1 MKKMLSLIALL
12 LTTVATF
19 AAEPKVFTDEAH
31 VTSAGKTTDYTDKEV
46 VLTETASG
54 VYTVTFRKLA
64 PMPYKTFG
72 DFVIEN
78 VKATTDD
85 ASGETTF
92 TTESTEAKWTNVTSS
107 AALGGVT
114 EGTSVTLNSFK
125 ATLSP
130 DENTLVLEFNFV
142 SMGADVNVAY
152 GESYKEPATIVEDY
166 EYADHLVIY
175 DPDFADTKMVE
186 MDGAH
191 VFFDVYSDN
200 TVRIKFSKVEIENY
214 KYDFTFTGTFTKQT
228 DGDVTRFACRGAEG
242 EASQKALFGGV
253 VPTLDVDGIVTGE
266 RTIYMNFKMN
276 GNGFSFSGEFGTD
289 TTNGISTVDATTDN
303 RIVAIYTLGG
313 VRTNNLQ
320 RGVNIVRTA
329 DGKVKK
335 MLVK

>member
-31 VTSAGKTTDYTDKEV
+31 VVSAGKTTDYTDKEV
-46 VLTETASG
+46 ELTETASG

-64 PMPYKTFG
+64 PIPYKTFG

-78 VKATTDD
+78 VKATTND
-85 ASGETTF
+85 ATGETTF

-107 AALGGVT
+107 AALGGIT
-114 EGTSVTLNSFK
+114 EGASVVLNSFK
-125 ATLSP
+125 ATLAP
-130 DENTLVLEFNFV
+130 DESTLVLEFGFV
-142 SMGADVNVAY
+142 SMGADVIVAF
-152 GESYKEPATIVEDY
+152 GEAYKEPVTIVEDY

-200 TVRIKFSKVEIENY
+200 TVRIKFSKVEIESY

-242 EASQKALFGGV
+242 EASQKTLFGGV

-266 RTIYMNFKMN
+266 RTIYMNFKMF
-276 GNGFSFSGEFGTD
+276 GNGFAFSGEFGTD
-289 TTNGISTVDATTDN
+289 TTNAINAVDATTDN